1 MNEILTVSQLN
12 RYVKSLLDGDFR
24 LRDLFL
30 RGEISNYTR
39 HYRSGHLYFTLKE
52 GGSAVKAVMFA
63 GYAQEL
69 AFEPENGMAVIL
81 RCSVSLYE
89 RDGSYQIYVYE
100 MQPDGRGA
108 LQVAFE
114 QLYRKLQ
121 VQGLFDETNK
131 KPIPRFAQRI
141 GVVTSETGAAL
152 QDILNIL
159 SRRCPMAQVVF
170 APALVQ
176 GREAPDSLIAALQA
190 LDEWGKC
197 DVIIIGRGGGSME
210 DLWCFN
216 DERLV
221 RQIVACHTPII
232 SAVGHETD
240 FTLCD
245 YAADLR
251 APTPSAAAE
260 LASVKME
267 QLEERLEILAD
278 RTKRAAGHYL
288 AQKEQQL
295 QRLSLQLTHLT
306 PERRLQEYAEKLQ
319 NLWNMIQSSEKSV
332 IIKKQEALRLQS
344 ARLQALDPMARLAG
358 GYSMVLKDGRVLSSV
373 QQVQKGDSLQ
383 VRLHDGVLRV
393 VTEQVTPLK
402 ECEKCRKNKTLKSI
416 CRSWRKSQKS
426 WSRAISIWT
435 SR

>member
-1 MNEILTVSQLN
+1 MVSVLNEILTVSQLN

-159 SRRCPMAQVVF
+159 SRRCPMAQVVL

-278 RTKRAAGHYL
+278 RTKRAAGHCL

-319 NLWNMIQSSEKSV
+319 NLWYMIQSSEKSV

-358 GYSMVLKDGRVLSSV
+358 GYSMVLKDGRVLSSI
-373 QQVQKGDSLQ
+373 QQAQEGDHLQ
-383 VRLHDGVLRV
+383 VRLHDGTLRV
-393 VTEQVTPLK
+393 LTEEVTPLK
-402 ECEKCRKNKTLKSI
+402 ECEKCRKN
-416 CRSWRKSQKS
+416 
-426 WSRAISIWT
+426 
-435 SR
+435 

>member
-1 MNEILTVSQLN
+1 MVSILNEILTVSQLN

-159 SRRCPMAQVVF
+159 SRRCPMAQVVL

-278 RTKRAAGHYL
+278 RTKRAAGHCL

-358 GYSMVLKDGRVLSSV
+358 GYSIVLKDGRVLSSI
-373 QQVQKGDSLQ
+373 QQVQEGDHLQ
-383 VRLHDGVLRV
+383 VRLHDGTLRV
-393 VTEQVTPLK
+393 LTEEVTPLK
-402 ECEKCRKNKTLKSI
+402 ECEKCRKN
-416 CRSWRKSQKS
+416 
-426 WSRAISIWT
+426 
-435 SR
+435 

>member
-1 MNEILTVSQLN
+1 MVSVLNEILTVSQLN

-89 RDGSYQIYVYE
+89 RDGNYQIYVYE

-278 RTKRAAGHYL
+278 RTKRAAGHCL

-358 GYSMVLKDGRVLSSV
+358 GYSMVLKDGRVLSSI
-373 QQVQKGDSLQ
+373 QQAQEGDHLQ
-383 VRLHDGVLRV
+383 VRLHDGTLRV
-393 VTEQVTPLK
+393 LTEEVTPLK
-402 ECEKCRKNKTLKSI
+402 ECEKCRKN
-416 CRSWRKSQKS
+416 
-426 WSRAISIWT
+426 
-435 SR
+435 

>member
-1 MNEILTVSQLN
+1 MVSVLNEILTVSQLN

-278 RTKRAAGHYL
+278 RTKRAAGHCL

-358 GYSMVLKDGRVLSSV
+358 GYSIVLKDGRVLSSI
-373 QQVQKGDSLQ
+373 QQVQEGDHLQ
-383 VRLHDGVLRV
+383 VRLHDGTLRV
-393 VTEQVTPLK
+393 LTEEVTPLK
-402 ECEKCRKNKTLKSI
+402 ECEKCRKN
-416 CRSWRKSQKS
+416 
-426 WSRAISIWT
+426 
-435 SR
+435 

>member
-1 MNEILTVSQLN
+1 MVSVLNEILTVSQLN

-159 SRRCPMAQVVF
+159 SRRCPMAQVVL

-267 QLEERLEILAD
+267 ELEERLEILAD

-358 GYSMVLKDGRVLSSV
+358 GYSIVLKDGRVLSSI
-373 QQVQKGDSLQ
+373 QQVQEGDHLQ
-383 VRLHDGVLRV
+383 VRLHDGTLRV
-393 VTEQVTPLK
+393 LTEEVTPLK
-402 ECEKCRKNKTLKSI
+402 ECEKCRKN
-416 CRSWRKSQKS
+416 
-426 WSRAISIWT
+426 
-435 SR
+435 

>member
-278 RTKRAAGHYL
+278 RTKRAAGHCL

-295 QRLSLQLTHLT
+295 QRLSLQLAHLT

-358 GYSMVLKDGRVLSSV
+358 GYSMVLKDGRVLSSI
-373 QQVQKGDSLQ
+373 QQVQEGDHLQ
-383 VRLHDGVLRV
+383 VRLHDGTLRV
-393 VTEQVTPLK
+393 LTEEVTPLK
-402 ECEKCRKNKTLKSI
+402 ECGKCRKN
-416 CRSWRKSQKS
+416 
-426 WSRAISIWT
+426 
-435 SR
+435 

>member
-1 MNEILTVSQLN
+1 MVSVLNEILTVSQLN

-89 RDGSYQIYVYE
+89 RDGNYQIYVYE

-159 SRRCPMAQVVF
+159 SRRCPMAQVVL

-278 RTKRAAGHYL
+278 RTKRAAGHCL

-295 QRLSLQLTHLT
+295 QRLSLQLAHLT

-358 GYSMVLKDGRVLSSV
+358 GYSMVLKDGRVLSSI
-373 QQVQKGDSLQ
+373 QQVQEGDHLQ
-383 VRLHDGVLRV
+383 VRLHDGTLRV
-393 VTEQVTPLK
+393 LTEEVTPLK
-402 ECEKCRKNKTLKSI
+402 ECEKCRKN
-416 CRSWRKSQKS
+416 
-426 WSRAISIWT
+426 
-435 SR
+435 

>member
-1 MNEILTVSQLN
+1 MVSVLNEILTVSQLN

-190 LDEWGKC
+190 LAEWGKC

-358 GYSMVLKDGRVLSSV
+358 GYSIVLKDGRVLSSI
-373 QQVQKGDSLQ
+373 QQVQEGDHLQ
-383 VRLHDGVLRV
+383 VRLHDGTLRV
-393 VTEQVTPLK
+393 LTEEVTPLK
-402 ECEKCRKNKTLKSI
+402 ECEKCRKN
-416 CRSWRKSQKS
+416 
-426 WSRAISIWT
+426 
-435 SR
+435 

>member
-89 RDGSYQIYVYE
+89 WDGNYQIYVYE

-159 SRRCPMAQVVF
+159 SRRCPMAQVVL

-278 RTKRAAGHYL
+278 RTKRAAGHCL

-358 GYSMVLKDGRVLSSV
+358 GYSMVLKDGRVLSSI
-373 QQVQKGDSLQ
+373 QQAQEGDHLQ

-402 ECEKCRKNKTLKSI
+402 ECEKCRKN
-416 CRSWRKSQKS
+416 
-426 WSRAISIWT
+426 
-435 SR
+435 

>member
-12 RYVKSLLDGDFR
+12 RYVKSVLDGDFR

-52 GGSAVKAVMFA
+52 GGSVVKAVMFA

-159 SRRCPMAQVVF
+159 SRRCPMAQVVL

-267 QLEERLEILAD
+267 QLEERLEILED
-278 RTKRAAGHYL
+278 RTKRAAGHCL

-358 GYSMVLKDGRVLSSV
+358 GYSIVLKDGRVLSSI
-373 QQVQKGDSLQ
+373 QQAQEGDHLQ
-383 VRLHDGVLRV
+383 VRLHDGTLRV
-393 VTEQVTPLK
+393 LTEEVTPLK
-402 ECEKCRKNKTLKSI
+402 ECEKCRKN
-416 CRSWRKSQKS
+416 
-426 WSRAISIWT
+426 
-435 SR
+435 

>member
-159 SRRCPMAQVVF
+159 SRRCPMAQVVL

-358 GYSMVLKDGRVLSSV
+358 GYSMVLKDGRVLSSI
-373 QQVQKGDSLQ
+373 QQAQEGDHLQ
-383 VRLHDGVLRV
+383 VRLHDGTLRV
-393 VTEQVTPLK
+393 LTEEVTPLK
-402 ECEKCRKNKTLKSI
+402 ECEKCRKN
-416 CRSWRKSQKS
+416 
-426 WSRAISIWT
+426 
-435 SR
+435 

>member
-1 MNEILTVSQLN
+1 MVSVLNEILTVSQLN
-12 RYVKSLLDGDFR
+12 RYVKNLLDGDFR

-52 GGSAVKAVMFA
+52 GGSVVKAVMFA

-69 AFEPENGMAVIL
+69 AFEPENGMSVIL

-159 SRRCPMAQVVF
+159 SRRCPMAQVVL

-216 DERLV
+216 NERLV

-358 GYSMVLKDGRVLSSV
+358 GYSIVLKDGRVLSSV

-393 VTEQVTPLK
+393 VTEEVTPLK
-402 ECEKCRKNKTLKSI
+402 ECEKCRKN
-416 CRSWRKSQKS
+416 
-426 WSRAISIWT
+426 
-435 SR
+435 

>member
-1 MNEILTVSQLN
+1 MVSVLNEILTVSQLN
-12 RYVKSLLDGDFR
+12 RYVKSVLDGDFR
-24 LRDLFL
+24 LKDLFL

-278 RTKRAAGHYL
+278 RTKRAAGHCL

-358 GYSMVLKDGRVLSSV
+358 GYSMVLKDGRVLSSI
-373 QQVQKGDSLQ
+373 QQVQEGDHLQ
-383 VRLHDGVLRV
+383 VRLHDGTLRV
-393 VTEQVTPLK
+393 VTEEVTPLK
-402 ECEKCRKNKTLKSI
+402 ECEKCRKIKL
-416 CRSWRKSQKS
+416 
-426 WSRAISIWT
+426 
-435 SR
+435 

>member
-1 MNEILTVSQLN
+1 MVSVLNEILTVSQLN

-159 SRRCPMAQVVF
+159 SRRCPIAQVVF

-358 GYSMVLKDGRVLSSV
+358 GYSIVLKDGRVLSSI
-373 QQVQKGDSLQ
+373 QQVQEGDHLQ
-383 VRLHDGVLRV
+383 VRLHDGTLRV
-393 VTEQVTPLK
+393 LTEEVTPLK
-402 ECEKCRKNKTLKSI
+402 ECEKCRKN
-416 CRSWRKSQKS
+416 
-426 WSRAISIWT
+426 
-435 SR
+435 

>member
-1 MNEILTVSQLN
+1 MVSVLNEILTVSQLN
-12 RYVKSLLDGDFR
+12 RYVKSVLDGDFR
-24 LRDLFL
+24 LKDLFL

-197 DVIIIGRGGGSME
+197 DVIIIGRGGGLME

-278 RTKRAAGHYL
+278 RTKRAAGHCL

-358 GYSMVLKDGRVLSSV
+358 GYSMVLKDGRVLSSI
-373 QQVQKGDSLQ
+373 QQVQEGDHLQ
-383 VRLHDGVLRV
+383 VRLHDGTLRV
-393 VTEQVTPLK
+393 VTEEVTPLK
-402 ECEKCRKNKTLKSI
+402 ECEKCRKN
-416 CRSWRKSQKS
+416 
-426 WSRAISIWT
+426 
-435 SR
+435 

>member
-89 RDGSYQIYVYE
+89 RDGNYQIYVYE

-159 SRRCPMAQVVF
+159 SRRCPMAQVVL

-278 RTKRAAGHYL
+278 RTKRAAGHCL

-358 GYSMVLKDGRVLSSV
+358 GYSMVLKDGRVLSSI
-373 QQVQKGDSLQ
+373 QQAQEGDHLQ
-383 VRLHDGVLRV
+383 VRLHDGTLRV
-393 VTEQVTPLK
+393 LTEEVTPLK
-402 ECEKCRKNKTLKSI
+402 ECEKCRKN
-416 CRSWRKSQKS
+416 
-426 WSRAISIWT
+426 
-435 SR
+435 

>member
-1 MNEILTVSQLN
+1 MVSVLNEILTVSQLN

-52 GGSAVKAVMFA
+52 GGSVVKAVMFA

-159 SRRCPMAQVVF
+159 SRRCPMAQVVL

-232 SAVGHETD
+232 SAVGHETE

-267 QLEERLEILAD
+267 QLEERLEILED
-278 RTKRAAGHYL
+278 RTKRAAGHCL

-358 GYSMVLKDGRVLSSV
+358 GYSMVLKDGRVLSSI
-373 QQVQKGDSLQ
+373 QQAQEGDHLQ
-383 VRLHDGVLRV
+383 VRLHDGTLRV
-393 VTEQVTPLK
+393 LTEEVTPLK
-402 ECEKCRKNKTLKSI
+402 ECEKCRKN
-416 CRSWRKSQKS
+416 
-426 WSRAISIWT
+426 
-435 SR
+435 

>member
-12 RYVKSLLDGDFR
+12 RYVKSVLDGDFR

-159 SRRCPMAQVVF
+159 SRRCPMAQVVL

-278 RTKRAAGHYL
+278 RTKRAAGHCL

-295 QRLSLQLTHLT
+295 QRLSLQLAHLT

-358 GYSMVLKDGRVLSSV
+358 GYSIVLKDGRVLSSI
-373 QQVQKGDSLQ
+373 QQVQEGDHLQ
-383 VRLHDGVLRV
+383 VRLHDGTLRV
-393 VTEQVTPLK
+393 LTEEVTPLK
-402 ECEKCRKNKTLKSI
+402 ECEKCRKN
-416 CRSWRKSQKS
+416 
-426 WSRAISIWT
+426 
-435 SR
+435 

>member
-1 MNEILTVSQLN
+1 MVSVLNEILTVSQLN

-69 AFEPENGMAVIL
+69 AFEPENGMSVIL

-159 SRRCPMAQVVF
+159 SRRCPMAQVVL

-278 RTKRAAGHYL
+278 RTKRAAGHCL

-358 GYSMVLKDGRVLSSV
+358 GYSIVLKDGRVLSSI
-373 QQVQKGDSLQ
+373 QQVQEGDHLQ
-383 VRLHDGVLRV
+383 VRLHDGTLRV
-393 VTEQVTPLK
+393 LTEEVTPLK
-402 ECEKCRKNKTLKSI
+402 ECEKCRKN
-416 CRSWRKSQKS
+416 
-426 WSRAISIWT
+426 
-435 SR
+435 

>member
-1 MNEILTVSQLN
+1 MVSVLNEILTVSQLN
-12 RYVKSLLDGDFR
+12 RYVKSVLDGDFR

-159 SRRCPMAQVVF
+159 SRRCPMAQVVL

-278 RTKRAAGHYL
+278 RTKRAAGHCL

-358 GYSMVLKDGRVLSSV
+358 GYSIVLKDGRVLSSI
-373 QQVQKGDSLQ
+373 QQVQEGDHLQ
-383 VRLHDGVLRV
+383 VRLHDGTLRV
-393 VTEQVTPLK
+393 LTEEVTPLK
-402 ECEKCRKNKTLKSI
+402 ECEKCRKN
-416 CRSWRKSQKS
+416 
-426 WSRAISIWT
+426 
-435 SR
+435 

>member
-1 MNEILTVSQLN
+1 MVSILNEILTVSQLN
-12 RYVKSLLDGDFR
+12 RYVKSVLDGDFR

-159 SRRCPMAQVVF
+159 SRRCPMAQVVL

-278 RTKRAAGHYL
+278 RTKRAAGHCL

-358 GYSMVLKDGRVLSSV
+358 GYSIVLKDGRVLSSI
-373 QQVQKGDSLQ
+373 QQVQEGDHLQ
-383 VRLHDGVLRV
+383 VRLHDGTLRV
-393 VTEQVTPLK
+393 LTEEVTPLK
-402 ECEKCRKNKTLKSI
+402 ECEKCRKN
-416 CRSWRKSQKS
+416 
-426 WSRAISIWT
+426 
-435 SR
+435 

>member
-1 MNEILTVSQLN
+1 MVSVLNEILTVSQLN
-12 RYVKSLLDGDFR
+12 RYVKSVLDGDFR

-358 GYSMVLKDGRVLSSV
+358 GYSIVLKDGRVLSSI
-373 QQVQKGDSLQ
+373 QQVQEGDHLQ
-383 VRLHDGVLRV
+383 VRLHDGTLRV

-402 ECEKCRKNKTLKSI
+402 ECEKCRKN
-416 CRSWRKSQKS
+416 
-426 WSRAISIWT
+426 
-435 SR
+435 

>member
-1 MNEILTVSQLN
+1 MVSVLNEILTVSQLN

-63 GYAQEL
+63 GYAQKL

-278 RTKRAAGHYL
+278 RTKRAAGHCL

-319 NLWNMIQSSEKSV
+319 NFWNMIQSSEKSV

-393 VTEQVTPLK
+393 VTEEVTPLK
-402 ECEKCRKNKTLKSI
+402 ECEKCRKN
-416 CRSWRKSQKS
+416 
-426 WSRAISIWT
+426 
-435 SR
+435 

>member
-1 MNEILTVSQLN
+1 MVSVLNEILTVSQLN

-159 SRRCPMAQVVF
+159 SRRCPMAQVVL

-278 RTKRAAGHYL
+278 RTKRAAGHCL

-358 GYSMVLKDGRVLSSV
+358 GYSIVLKDGRVLSSI
-373 QQVQKGDSLQ
+373 QQVQEGDHLQ
-383 VRLHDGVLRV
+383 VRLHDGTLRV
-393 VTEQVTPLK
+393 LTEEVTPLK
-402 ECEKCRKNKTLKSI
+402 ECEKCRKN
-416 CRSWRKSQKS
+416 
-426 WSRAISIWT
+426 
-435 SR
+435 

>member
-216 DERLV
+216 YERLV

-358 GYSMVLKDGRVLSSV
+358 GYSIVLKDGRVLSSI
-373 QQVQKGDSLQ
+373 QQVQEGDHLQ
-383 VRLHDGVLRV
+383 VRLHDGTLRV
-393 VTEQVTPLK
+393 LTEEVTPLK
-402 ECEKCRKNKTLKSI
+402 ECEKCRKN
-416 CRSWRKSQKS
+416 
-426 WSRAISIWT
+426 
-435 SR
+435 

>member
-159 SRRCPMAQVVF
+159 SRRCPMAQVVL

-278 RTKRAAGHYL
+278 RTKRAAGHCL
-288 AQKEQQL
+288 AQKAQQL

-402 ECEKCRKNKTLKSI
+402 ECEKCRKN
-416 CRSWRKSQKS
+416 
-426 WSRAISIWT
+426 
-435 SR
+435 

>member
-12 RYVKSLLDGDFR
+12 RYVKSVLDGDFR

-159 SRRCPMAQVVF
+159 SRRCPMAQVVL

-358 GYSMVLKDGRVLSSV
+358 GYSMVLKDGRVLSSI
-373 QQVQKGDSLQ
+373 QQAQEGDHLQ
-383 VRLHDGVLRV
+383 VRLHDGTLRV
-393 VTEQVTPLK
+393 LTEEVTPLK
-402 ECEKCRKNKTLKSI
+402 ECEKCRKN
-416 CRSWRKSQKS
+416 
-426 WSRAISIWT
+426 
-435 SR
+435 

>member
-12 RYVKSLLDGDFR
+12 RYVKSILDGDFR

-278 RTKRAAGHYL
+278 RTKRAAGHCL

-358 GYSMVLKDGRVLSSV
+358 GYSMVLKDGRVLSSI
-373 QQVQKGDSLQ
+373 QQAQEGDHLQ
-383 VRLHDGVLRV
+383 VRLHDGTLRV
-393 VTEQVTPLK
+393 LTEEVTPLK
-402 ECEKCRKNKTLKSI
+402 ECEKCRKN
-416 CRSWRKSQKS
+416 
-426 WSRAISIWT
+426 
-435 SR
+435 

>member
-89 RDGSYQIYVYE
+89 RDGNYQIYVYE

-278 RTKRAAGHYL
+278 RTKRAAGHCL

-295 QRLSLQLTHLT
+295 QRLSLQLTHFT

-319 NLWNMIQSSEKSV
+319 NLWYMIQSSEKSI

-358 GYSMVLKDGRVLSSV
+358 GYSMVLKDGRVLSSI
-373 QQVQKGDSLQ
+373 QQAQEGDHLQ
-383 VRLHDGVLRV
+383 VRLHDGTLRV
-393 VTEQVTPLK
+393 LTEEVTPLK
-402 ECEKCRKNKTLKSI
+402 ECEKCRKN
-416 CRSWRKSQKS
+416 
-426 WSRAISIWT
+426 
-435 SR
+435 

>member
-159 SRRCPMAQVVF
+159 SRRCPMAQVVL

-278 RTKRAAGHYL
+278 RTKRAAGHCL

-295 QRLSLQLTHLT
+295 QRLSLQLAHLT

-358 GYSMVLKDGRVLSSV
+358 GYSMVLKDGRVLSSI
-373 QQVQKGDSLQ
+373 QQAQEGDHLQ
-383 VRLHDGVLRV
+383 VRLHDGTLRV
-393 VTEQVTPLK
+393 LTEEVTPLK
-402 ECEKCRKNKTLKSI
+402 ECEKCRKN
-416 CRSWRKSQKS
+416 
-426 WSRAISIWT
+426 
-435 SR
+435 

>member
-1 MNEILTVSQLN
+1 MSILNEILTVSQLN
-12 RYVKSLLDGDFR
+12 RYVKSVLDGDFR

-52 GGSAVKAVMFA
+52 GGSVVKAVMFA

-69 AFEPENGMAVIL
+69 AFEPENGMSVIL

-159 SRRCPMAQVVF
+159 SRRCPMAQVVL

-358 GYSMVLKDGRVLSSV
+358 GYSIVLKDGRVLSSI
-373 QQVQKGDSLQ
+373 QQVQEGDHLQ
-383 VRLHDGVLRV
+383 VRLHDGTLRV
-393 VTEQVTPLK
+393 LTEEVTPLK
-402 ECEKCRKNKTLKSI
+402 ECEKCRKN
-416 CRSWRKSQKS
+416 
-426 WSRAISIWT
+426 
-435 SR
+435 

>member
-12 RYVKSLLDGDFR
+12 RYVKSVLDGDFR

-159 SRRCPMAQVVF
+159 SRRCPMAQVVL

-267 QLEERLEILAD
+267 QLEECLEILAD
-278 RTKRAAGHYL
+278 RTKRAAGHCL

-306 PERRLQEYAEKLQ
+306 PERRLQEYAGKLQ
-319 NLWNMIQSSEKSV
+319 NLWNMVQSSEKSV
-332 IIKKQEALRLQS
+332 IIKKQEALRMQS

-358 GYSMVLKDGRVLSSV
+358 GYSMVLKDGRVLSSI
-373 QQVQKGDSLQ
+373 QQAQEGDHLQ
-383 VRLHDGVLRV
+383 VRLHDGTLRV
-393 VTEQVTPLK
+393 LTEEVTPLK
-402 ECEKCRKNKTLKSI
+402 ECEKCRKN
-416 CRSWRKSQKS
+416 
-426 WSRAISIWT
+426 
-435 SR
+435 

>member
-1 MNEILTVSQLN
+1 MVSVLNEILTVSQLN

-89 RDGSYQIYVYE
+89 RDGNYQIYVYE

-159 SRRCPMAQVVF
+159 SRRCPMAQVVL

-358 GYSMVLKDGRVLSSV
+358 GYSMVLKDGRVLSSI
-373 QQVQKGDSLQ
+373 QQAQEGDHLQ
-383 VRLHDGVLRV
+383 VRLHDGTLRV
-393 VTEQVTPLK
+393 LTEEVTPLK
-402 ECEKCRKNKTLKSI
+402 ECEKCRKN
-416 CRSWRKSQKS
+416 
-426 WSRAISIWT
+426 
-435 SR
+435 

>member
-52 GGSAVKAVMFA
+52 GGSVVKAVMFA

-69 AFEPENGMAVIL
+69 AFEPENGMSVIL

-159 SRRCPMAQVVF
+159 SRRCPMAQVVL

-267 QLEERLEILAD
+267 QLEERREILAD
-278 RTKRAAGHYL
+278 RTKRAAGHCL

-358 GYSMVLKDGRVLSSV
+358 GYSIVLKDGRVLSSI
-373 QQVQKGDSLQ
+373 QQVQEGDHLQ
-383 VRLHDGVLRV
+383 VRLHDGTLRV
-393 VTEQVTPLK
+393 LTEEVTPLK
-402 ECEKCRKNKTLKSI
+402 ECEKCRKN
-416 CRSWRKSQKS
+416 
-426 WSRAISIWT
+426 
-435 SR
+435 

>member
-1 MNEILTVSQLN
+1 MVSVLNEILTVSQLN

-121 VQGLFDETNK
+121 VQGLFDEANK

-267 QLEERLEILAD
+267 ELEERLEILED
-278 RTKRAAGHYL
+278 RTKRAAGHCL

-295 QRLSLQLTHLT
+295 QRLSLQLTHFT

-358 GYSMVLKDGRVLSSV
+358 GYSMVLKDGRVLSSI
-373 QQVQKGDSLQ
+373 QQVQEGDHLQ
-383 VRLHDGVLRV
+383 VRLHDGTLRV
-393 VTEQVTPLK
+393 LTEEVTPLK
-402 ECEKCRKNKTLKSI
+402 ECEKCRKN
-416 CRSWRKSQKS
+416 
-426 WSRAISIWT
+426 
-435 SR
+435 

>member
-221 RQIVACHTPII
+221 RQIVACHTSII

-278 RTKRAAGHYL
+278 RTKRAAGHCL

-295 QRLSLQLTHLT
+295 QRLSLQLAHLT

-358 GYSMVLKDGRVLSSV
+358 GYSMVLKDGRVLSSI
-373 QQVQKGDSLQ
+373 QQAQEGDHLQ
-383 VRLHDGVLRV
+383 VRLHDGTLRV
-393 VTEQVTPLK
+393 LTEEVTPLK
-402 ECEKCRKNKTLKSI
+402 ECEKCRKN
-416 CRSWRKSQKS
+416 
-426 WSRAISIWT
+426 
-435 SR
+435 

>member
-1 MNEILTVSQLN
+1 MVSVLNEILTVSQLN

-131 KPIPRFAQRI
+131 KPIPRFTQRI

-159 SRRCPMAQVVF
+159 SRRCPMAQVVL

-358 GYSMVLKDGRVLSSV
+358 GYSMVLKDGRVLSSI
-373 QQVQKGDSLQ
+373 QQAQEGDHLQ
-383 VRLHDGVLRV
+383 VRLHDGTLRV
-393 VTEQVTPLK
+393 LTEEVTPLK
-402 ECEKCRKNKTLKSI
+402 ECEKCRKN
-416 CRSWRKSQKS
+416 
-426 WSRAISIWT
+426 
-435 SR
+435 

>member
-159 SRRCPMAQVVF
+159 SRRCPMAQVVL

-278 RTKRAAGHYL
+278 RTKRAAGHCL

-295 QRLSLQLTHLT
+295 QRLSLQLTHFT

-358 GYSMVLKDGRVLSSV
+358 GYSIVLKDGRVLSSI
-373 QQVQKGDSLQ
+373 QQVQEGDHLQ
-383 VRLHDGVLRV
+383 VRLHDGTLRV
-393 VTEQVTPLK
+393 LTEEVTPLK
-402 ECEKCRKNKTLKSI
+402 ECEKCRKN
-416 CRSWRKSQKS
+416 
-426 WSRAISIWT
+426 
-435 SR
+435 

>member
-1 MNEILTVSQLN
+1 MVSVLNEILTVSQLN

-52 GGSAVKAVMFA
+52 GGSVVKAVMFA

-159 SRRCPMAQVVF
+159 SRRCPMAQVVL

-267 QLEERLEILAD
+267 QLEERLEILED
-278 RTKRAAGHYL
+278 RTKRAAGHCL

-358 GYSMVLKDGRVLSSV
+358 GYSMVLKDGRVLSSI
-373 QQVQKGDSLQ
+373 QQAQEGDHLQ
-383 VRLHDGVLRV
+383 VRLHDGTLRV
-393 VTEQVTPLK
+393 LTEEVTPLK
-402 ECEKCRKNKTLKSI
+402 ECEKCRKN
-416 CRSWRKSQKS
+416 
-426 WSRAISIWT
+426 
-435 SR
+435 